1 MVPNMMWWSR
11 WVLALWAIFFWV
23 RPAAAVYGGD
33 DSWDYLVDRLVADGL
48 DPYRV
53 RAVFDDPRMPVF
65 SGLDFQLAPRESRG
79 LYRGFL
85 SADSVGRARACRM
98 AHDREFRVASARSG
112 VPASVLAAIMHVE
125 TQCGRN
131 TGREMVLFRLA
142 RLAMANEPRN
152 LARNI
157 ARHTLDAQGAEAA
170 DIASQAQAR
179 ARYLEQLFYPEVV
192 ATFRMAER
200 LGIDPLA
207 IRGSGAG
214 AFGLTQFLPS
224 SYLKFGTDGNG
235 DERVSL
241 YDPADAIAS
250 TANYLRNHG
259 WRRGANRSERRQA
272 IWYYNRS
279 DAYIDTV
286 LALADR
292 LDGTARRPAAGA
304 RMARR

>member
-1 MVPNMMWWSR
+1 MMGSVTQVVL
-11 WVLALWAIFFWV
+11 WVLVVVAAGWV
-23 RPAAAVYGGD
+23 RPASAAYEGD
-33 DSWDYLVDRLVADGL
+33 ESWSYLVDRLVADGL

-53 RAVFDDPRMPVF
+53 RAVFDDPRLPVF
-65 SGLDFQLAPRESRG
+65 TGLDFQLAPRESHRM
-79 LYRGFL
+79 YRGFL
-85 SADSVGRARACRM
+85 SAASVARARSCRL
-98 AHDREFRVASARSG
+98 AHDEEFRAAAARTG

-131 TGREMVLFRLA
+131 TGRQMVLYRLA

-157 ARHTLDAQGAEAA
+157 ARHTEGVHGVRAA
-170 DIASQAQAR
+170 DIAAQARVR

-192 ATFRMAER
+192 ATFRIAER
-200 LGIDPLA
+200 LRVDPLA

-224 SYLKFGTDGNG
+224 SYLKFGTDGDG
-235 DERVSL
+235 DARVSL
-241 YDPADAIAS
+241 FDPADAIAS
-250 TANYLRNHG
+250 TAQYLVGYG
-259 WRRGANRSERRQA
+259 WRRDATRSQRRQV
-272 IWYYNRS
+272 IWHYNRS

-292 LDGTARRPAAGA
+292 LDGTARPPGGA